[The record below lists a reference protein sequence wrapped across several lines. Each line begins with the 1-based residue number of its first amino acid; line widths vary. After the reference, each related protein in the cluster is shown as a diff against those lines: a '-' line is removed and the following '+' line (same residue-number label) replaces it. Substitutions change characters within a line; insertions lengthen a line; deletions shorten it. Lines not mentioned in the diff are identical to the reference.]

1 MFVGND
7 FVLSMNER
15 VASKPRARNRV
26 RAPGAPPR
34 PHRAAAT
41 STGGRAAAGVLRI
54 GSTVSAAVSNRRVL
68 EPIEAHIALFAGAA
82 LAALAFLAFTYPR
95 GIAFPLGAIAVWMAA
110 ALLFRGLSLLRAR
123 TRQDRERIGQPERVS
138 IHNPPVQHK
147 GPDPRI

>member
-1 MFVGND
+1 MYLTDLANSTEV
-7 FVLSMNER
+7 VLD
-15 VASKPRARNRV
+15 ARNRV
-26 RAPGAPPR
+26 RAPGAPAR
-34 PHRAAAT
+34 PHKAAAT
-41 STGGRAAAGVLRI
+41 SSGGRAAAGVMRI

-68 EPIEAHIALFAGAA
+68 EPIEAHIALLAGAT

-95 GIAFPLGAIAVWMAA
+95 GIAFPLATIAVWMAA

-123 TRQDRERIGQPERVS
+123 TRQDRERVAQHEKVP